1 MPYNAAIP
9 MHTGIYLDNRNQDQQ
24 YKIQNQ
30 ESGSNNNIVQCCAM
44 CLSLVSA
51 PFLKKNN
58 IHIHKIIFPPIHKL
72 YLFTYITGN
81 LK

>member
-1 MPYNAAIP
+1 MPYNTAIP

-44 CLSLVSA
+44 CLSLA
-51 PFLKKNN
+51 LPFPKKNN
-58 IHIHKIIFPPIHKL
+58 IPYKENNFPSH
-72 YLFTYITGN
+72 T
-81 LK
+81 